1 MATQL
6 DTATTIVTGQVAVTS
21 TAGVLLS
28 ATRATRTK
36 LTISSSV
43 PIYVA
48 DTALGAATGY
58 APFGTNNGGIN
69 YDMPTQD
76 AVYAQAVGP
85 SGTVS
90 FMEFHS

>member
-6 DTATTIVTGQVAVTS
+6 DTATTIVTGQVAVVPGS
-21 TAGVLLS
+21 AVLVS
-28 ATRATRTK
+28 ATRSTRTK

-48 DTALGAATGY
+48 DTSGGAATGY
-58 APFGTNNGGIN
+58 APFGTNNGGLN

-76 AVYAQAVGP
+76 AVYAQAVGQN
-85 SGTVS
+85 GTVS